1 MLFAC
6 LATFLLASSKEDTL
20 GWDTAGGGLLVMV
33 GSGSSVDRG
42 PIFDK
47 AAVMV
52 AMKRERL
59 KQEPIKKQLLIWA
72 RSSLLEIK
80 PHLITIHFF
89 FNKYS

>member
-6 LATFLLASSKEDTL
+6 LTTFLLASSKEDAL
-20 GWDTAGGGLLVMV
+20 IWDVVGGLLVME

-52 AMKRERL
+52 AMNRDSVTK
-59 KQEPIKKQLLIWA
+59 EPIKKQVFGQA
-72 RSSLLEIK
+72 SLLG
-80 PHLITIHFF
+80 LGD
-89 FNKYS
+89 

>member
-6 LATFLLASSKEDTL
+6 LATFLLASSKEARH
-20 GWDTAGGGLLVMV
+20 GWEMAEGGLLVMV
-33 GSGSSVDRG
+33 GSGNSVDRG
-42 PIFDK
+42 PIFDR

-59 KQEPIKKQLLIWA
+59 KQEPMTMHLLIWA

-80 PHLITIHFF
+80 PH
-89 FNKYS
+89 S

>member
-20 GWDTAGGGLLVMV
+20 GWDMAGGGLLVMV

-52 AMKRERL
+52 A
-59 KQEPIKKQLLIWA
+59 IK
-72 RSSLLEIK
+72 
-80 PHLITIHFF
+80 
-89 FNKYS
+89 

>member
-33 GSGSSVDRG
+33 GSGSSDDRG

-59 KQEPIKKQLLIWA
+59 NQ
-72 RSSLLEIK
+72 
-80 PHLITIHFF
+80 
-89 FNKYS
+89 

>member
-6 LATFLLASSKEDTL
+6 LVTFLLASSKEDKL
-20 GWDTAGGGLLVMV
+20 VWDKEGGGLLVMV

-52 AMKRERL
+52 AMKRGQLNQEL
-59 KQEPIKKQLLIWA
+59 KKKVTY
-72 RSSLLEIK
+72 RE
-80 PHLITIHFF
+80 
-89 FNKYS
+89 